1 MEAVVW
7 SEWSEKLELHGC
19 VFGLLPVFVA
29 AEPLFSELVFGG
41 FETSLV
47 CIQKKPSF
55 DVKEALFGVER
66 SLVFKKEKSRR
77 TRKVKCYW

>member
-1 MEAVVW
+1 MVA
-7 SEWSEKLELHGC
+7 SSAC
-19 VFGLLPVFVA
+19 LPVFVA

-55 DVKEALFGVER
+55 DVKEALFGV
-66 SLVFKKEKSRR
+66 
-77 TRKVKCYW
+77 